1 MQEIISQQI
10 RQIKNVDEGVK
21 RQLKKMLKKQGYHL
35 DVINDDS
42 TSYVIV
48 DADGYEYEIKTFNE
62 RLDGYPIEEI
72 IYPWIVDLM
81 KFHSD
86 WHNKYNKELYFSL

>member
-10 RQIKNVDEGVK
+10 RQIKIIDEGVK
-21 RQLKKMLKKQGYHL
+21 HQLKKMLKKQGYNL
-35 DVINDDS
+35 DVIHGDS

-48 DADGYEYEIKTFNE
+48 DADGYAYEINTFNE
-62 RLDGYPIEEI
+62 SLDGYPIEEI

-81 KFHSD
+81 KFHSK
-86 WHNKYNKELYFSL
+86 WHNKYNKERYYSA

>member
-10 RQIKNVDEGVK
+10 RQIKIIDEGLK

-35 DVINDDS
+35 DVIYDDS

-48 DADGYEYEIKTFNE
+48 DADGYEYEIKTFNM
-62 RLDGYPIEEI
+62 D
-72 IYPWIVDLM
+72 DLLCIKNVM
-81 KFHSD
+81 L
-86 WHNKYNKELYFSL
+86 NILLQY